1 MSDKEELISQGA
13 AASRKQAGMVN
24 KALQSRASSTS
35 PFPNLNFLDFQRKII
50 LITEDIKKL
59 RKSSFLMKMK
69 NTLTSSG
76 PSLDGKSHMDGSLLA
91 KTSKKPGLDSIVS
104 ELSKDPTSTTSRVKL
119 IRTLMQDQRQYN
131 LQYYKD
137 LMIQASLPVYLGHI
151 TPASL
156 QVASQTYR
164 IYLRQLIAE
173 HKKKL
178 LIVRSSQL
186 KNVNIDMI
194 PVESLIQVDPDQPIG
209 DEEARIILETKLA
222 LKLLDFSRSLDS
234 EIRANI
240 TMPLEMTEIEQLS
253 PRHGAVME
261 FLGNKEIGSTYN
273 KHQLIIRKAI
283 SVMDIVKHIPFLHS
297 LGLKM
302 ADKLEEVER
311 KMPGPFLMEGR
322 IHMQAMK
329 LLTLRMMM
337 DEYTAKNALTPT
349 FKKVVVAYRKALKR
363 TSLSDPHRTDI
374 PVLGEF
380 AQVSYYSF
388 QHRKVMRLT
397 NQGVLEMLKLGKK
410 AVDAATLVNRQY
422 SKLQMQILTAISSLE
437 NVPKPAIK
445 SK

>member
-1 MSDKEELISQGA
+1 
-13 AASRKQAGMVN
+13 
-24 KALQSRASSTS
+24 
-35 PFPNLNFLDFQRKII
+35 
-50 LITEDIKKL
+50 
-59 RKSSFLMKMK
+59 
-69 NTLTSSG
+69 
-76 PSLDGKSHMDGSLLA
+76 
-91 KTSKKPGLDSIVS
+91 
-104 ELSKDPTSTTSRVKL
+104 
-119 IRTLMQDQRQYN
+119 
-131 LQYYKD
+131 
-137 LMIQASLPVYLGHI
+137 
-151 TPASL
+151 
-156 QVASQTYR
+156 
-164 IYLRQLIAE
+164 
-173 HKKKL
+173 
-178 LIVRSSQL
+178 
-186 KNVNIDMI
+186 
-194 PVESLIQVDPDQPIG
+194 
-209 DEEARIILETKLA
+209 
-222 LKLLDFSRSLDS
+222 
-234 EIRANI
+234 
-240 TMPLEMTEIEQLS
+240 
-253 PRHGAVME
+253 ME

-322 IHMQAMK
+322 IPMQAMK

-437 NVPKPAIK
+437 NVPKPAVK

>member
-35 PFPNLNFLDFQRKII
+35 PIPNLNFLDFQRKII

-273 KHQLIIRKAI
+273 KHQLIILR
-283 SVMDIVKHIPFLHS
+283 VK
-297 LGLKM
+297 
-302 ADKLEEVER
+302 
-311 KMPGPFLMEGR
+311 
-322 IHMQAMK
+322 
-329 LLTLRMMM
+329 
-337 DEYTAKNALTPT
+337 
-349 FKKVVVAYRKALKR
+349 
-363 TSLSDPHRTDI
+363 
-374 PVLGEF
+374 
-380 AQVSYYSF
+380 SF
-388 QHRKVMRLT
+388 IACM
-397 NQGVLEMLKLGKK
+397 
-410 AVDAATLVNRQY
+410 
-422 SKLQMQILTAISSLE
+422 
-437 NVPKPAIK
+437 
-445 SK
+445 